1 MKVKRCFKKE
11 ERWRSRSKVT
21 KQNSII
27 VLSSAKLQ
35 KEKKKKIRIKI
46 FIWVRHWVD
55 SLGTEIS
62 WTLPLVSIQLSVI

>member
-1 MKVKRCFKKE
+1 MKVKNVFK
-11 ERWRSRSKVT
+11 RWRSRFKVT

-35 KEKKKKIRIKI
+35 KIRIKLLH
-46 FIWVRHWVD
+46 FIWVKHWVG

-62 WTLPLVSIQLSVI
+62 WTLQLVSIQLSVI